1 MNNDPPTNIG
11 ARKLRKLFL
20 WIIAI
25 GFLLTVSLV
34 TFIVGTYVWI
44 FYQAGKE
51 ADFVLKVADEGFKK
65 AKATIDP
72 EKLRAWAL
80 EEISKRNTN
89 TNFFMSNSEIPA
101 NIVNLYSDSPEDVSV
116 NKYND
121 PNQSYVEICW
131 GGGFF
136 HWMIDIGSTN
146 YIETTGATNTYTT
159 VEWVPGIYYSRED
172 TRHPFK

>member
-1 MNNDPPTNIG
+1 MNSGPPKNSG
-11 ARKLRKLFL
+11 ARKIQKLLL
-20 WIIAI
+20 WAMAIA
-25 GFLLTVSLV
+25 FLLAASVFTC
-34 TFIVGTYVWI
+34 TVGTYVWI

-51 ADFVLKVADEGFKK
+51 ANLVLKEADDGFKK

-80 EEISKRNTN
+80 EEISKKQSTHTN
-89 TNFFMSNSEIPA
+89 PPNSEIP
-101 NIVNLYSDSPEDVSV
+101 IYIQNLYVDPPEDMVV
-116 NKYND
+116 DENTVTIY
-121 PNQSYVEICW
+121 W

-136 HWMIDIGSTN
+136 HWMLEIGSTN
-146 YIETTGATNTYTT
+146 FSETTGATNHFTT